1 MRARQH
7 ENQLYP
13 KDAEIRF
20 YNHLDTVYFIYIFIF
35 VFVFIS
41 VSIYRTRLAEC
52 LR

>member
-20 YNHLDTVYFIYIFIF
+20 YNHLDTVYFIYIYLYFYIC
-35 VFVFIS
+35 IC
-41 VSIYRTRLAEC
+41 IYFCFYL
-52 LR
+52 